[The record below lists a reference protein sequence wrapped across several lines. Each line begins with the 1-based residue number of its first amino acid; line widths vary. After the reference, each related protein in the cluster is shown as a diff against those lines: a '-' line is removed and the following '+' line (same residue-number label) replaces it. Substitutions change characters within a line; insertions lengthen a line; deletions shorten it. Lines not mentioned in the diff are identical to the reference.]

1 MNDSRERTVV
11 AAFVS
16 IANTLSAGGYDTVDL
31 YSSLTEDCAR
41 LLDVASAGL
50 LLADGH
56 GKLHLAAA
64 SSERTED
71 VEHFQLQREQGPCVD
86 CFHRGEPVLVADLRQ
101 ERERWPQFVPAA
113 EAAGFRS
120 VHALPMRLRDTV
132 LGTLGLFGTH
142 TGTLDDEDLHLG
154 QALADVA
161 SLALVVNRASA
172 DQATINRQ
180 LQEALNSR
188 VVLEQA
194 KGVLAQTGGLDM
206 DQAFAVL
213 RRYARDHSHNLGE
226 VAARTVSR
234 ELSGDALLAH
244 ARAKGLE
251 LPSR

>member
-1 MNDSRERTVV
+1 MNDSRERSVV

-31 YSSLTEDCAR
+31 YASLTEDCAR

-50 LLADGH
+50 LLADPN

-71 VEHFQLQREQGPCVD
+71 VEHFQLQREEGPCVD
-86 CFHRGEPVLVADLRQ
+86 CYHQGAPVLVADLRL
-101 ERERWPQFVPAA
+101 ERTRWPQFVSAA
-113 EAAGFRS
+113 EAAGFLS
-120 VHALPMRLRDTV
+120 VHALPMRLRGTV
-132 LGTLGLFGTH
+132 LGALGLFGTH
-142 TGTLDDEDLHLG
+142 AGALVEEDLHLG

-172 DQATINRQ
+172 DQAVINRQ
-180 LQEALNSR
+180 LQEALTSR

-194 KGVLAQTGGLDM
+194 KGVLAQNGGLDM

-213 RRYARDHSHNLGE
+213 RCYARDHGLRLAD
-226 VAARTVSR
+226 VAVRTVGR
-234 ELSGDALLAH
+234 ELSGGALLEH
-244 ARAKGLE
+244 ARSRGVA
-251 LPSR
+251 LPSH

>member
-1 MNDSRERTVV
+1 MSETRERTVIS
-11 AAFVS
+11 AFVS
-16 IANTLSAGGYDTVDL
+16 IAGTLSTGEYDTVDL
-31 YSSLTEDCAR
+31 YSTLTEDCAR

-50 LLADGH
+50 LLADAH

-71 VEHFQLQREQGPCVD
+71 VEHYQLQRDEGPCVD
-86 CFHRGEPVLVADLRQ
+86 CYRGGEPVLVADLRQ
-101 ERERWPQFVPAA
+101 EWKRWPQFVPAA

-132 LGTLGLFGTH
+132 LGALGLFGTR
-142 TGTLDDEDLHLG
+142 TGMLDEEDLHLG

-194 KGVLAQTGGLDM
+194 KGALAQVGGLDM

-213 RRYARDHSHNLGE
+213 RRYARDHGHRLAE
-226 VAARTVSR
+226 VAARTVNR
-234 ELSGDALLAH
+234 ELSGEELLRH
-244 ARAKGLE
+244 ARSTGMNVSC
-251 LPSR
+251 P

>member
-1 MNDSRERTVV
+1 MNDSRERAVV

-56 GKLHLAAA
+56 GRLHLAAA

-71 VEHFQLQREQGPCVD
+71 VEHFQLQRDEGPCVD
-86 CFHRGEPVLVADLRQ
+86 CFREGAPVYVADLRQ
-101 ERERWPQFVPAA
+101 ERARWPQFVPAA

-132 LGTLGLFGTH
+132 LGALGLFGTRV
-142 TGTLDDEDLHLG
+142 GTLDKDDLHLV

-161 SLALVVNRASA
+161 SLALIVNRAST

-188 VVLEQA
+188 IVVEQA
-194 KGVLAQTGGLDM
+194 KGVLAQTGSLDM
-206 DQAFAVL
+206 DQAFAIL
-213 RRYARDHSHNLGE
+213 RRYARDHGQGLAN

-234 ELSGDALLAH
+234 ELPGRAILDH
-244 ARAKGLE
+244 ARAKGVE
-251 LPSR
+251 LPSS